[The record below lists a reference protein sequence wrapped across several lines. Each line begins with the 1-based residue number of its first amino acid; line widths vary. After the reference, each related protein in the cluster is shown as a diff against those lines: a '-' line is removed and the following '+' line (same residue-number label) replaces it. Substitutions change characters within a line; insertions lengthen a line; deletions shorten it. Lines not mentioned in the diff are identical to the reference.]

1 MASRPHYNLNTR
13 EGLQEGAYHF
23 AVQSLYE
30 PGSTFKIVSVT
41 SAVDSGK
48 ATFDTMINCT
58 PYMVPSAP
66 RPVTDAP
73 VSTAPDRGG
82 RAEKVQQP
90 LSALR

>member
-1 MASRPHYNLNTR
+1 MVEPKTGSILAMASRPHYNLNTR

-58 PYMVPSAP
+58 PLSGARFPPRHGCPPVPMA
-66 RPVTDAP
+66 V
-73 VSTAPDRGG
+73 
-82 RAEKVQQP
+82 
-90 LSALR
+90 

>member
-1 MASRPHYNLNTR
+1 M
-13 EGLQEGAYHF
+13 
-23 AVQSLYE
+23 QSLYE

-58 PYMVPSAP
+58 PYPVPGS

-73 VSTAPDRGG
+73 VPMA
-82 RAEKVQQP
+82 V
-90 LSALR
+90 

>member
-1 MASRPHYNLNTR
+1 M
-13 EGLQEGAYHF
+13 
-23 AVQSLYE
+23 QSLYE

-58 PYMVPSAP
+58 PYPVPGS

-73 VSTAPDRGG
+73 PFLWRPDRSG
-82 RAEKVQQP
+82 RAEKIQQP
-90 LSALR
+90 GRLPHCTEIGLAHV